1 MSFAADVAYSAQ
13 YLFLAASTA
22 VLVLFGFILFRVL
35 QMLGGSAGIAAMFSR
50 KARVEARHLVIR
62 GPHYPRRVLRVRRWL
77 GLPAMPRRKSG
88 RWGR

>member
-1 MSFAADVAYSAQ
+1 MGVVQ
-13 YLFLAASTA
+13 VVGIGLEMLFLATAAA
-22 VLVLFGFILFRVL
+22 VLALFGVILFRVVR
-35 QMLGGSAGIAAMFSR
+35 MLGGPGGLAAMFSR

-77 GLPAMPRRKSG
+77 GLPAMPRGKSG